1 MERFVV
7 VPQFTV
13 DAFMALPEDT
23 VGMAPNI
30 ITSRFEHILKKTGLV
45 QTSGTT
51 MHLYSM
57 QAGGWGNDKVLEE
70 VYRHTLSETRKKMN
84 TIALSYFETMQHEIQ
99 HENKKAQ

>member
-57 QAGGWGNDKVLEE
+57 HSVSLMPTSCRQADG
-70 VYRHTLSETRKKMN
+70 ETTK
-84 TIALSYFETMQHEIQ
+84 F
-99 HENKKAQ
+99 